1 MDSHLYRFHISGA
14 SQLLPSCF
22 TGASNS
28 ILTSLLSKIA
38 APSKPVSKLENKQ
51 SNKKSSVL
59 RKKAV
64 VNRELSS
71 IHFFFLPRTFVSQ
84 ILSTIGA
91 FLCFEKNFF
100 VFFKVY
106 LCSFYLFLAVLCL
119 HCCIWDFS
127 SCVERGLLY
136 FVLHGLLIAVAS
148 LVEEHRL

>member
-14 SQLLPSCF
+14 SQLLPFCF
-22 TGASNS
+22 IGASNS

-84 ILSTIGA
+84 ILRTIGA

-100 VFFKVY
+100 LYFSG
-106 LCSFYLFLAVLCL
+106 LPLLFLFMFGCAMSSLLPMGFLQLCRAGTTL
-119 HCCIWDFS
+119 LCVAWS
-127 SCVERGLLY
+127 SYCSGL
-136 FVLHGLLIAVAS
+136 S
-148 LVEEHRL
+148 C